1 VVERFAQKRYPL
13 RVGVRKGGRQ
23 LRDTRRG
30 GDALMWTLLWL
41 AIVVATILM
50 VVAFFRLARGPRR

>member
-1 VVERFAQKRYPL
+1 
-13 RVGVRKGGRQ
+13 
-23 LRDTRRG
+23 
-30 GDALMWTLLWL
+30 MWTLLWL